1 MNDRFEVQWR
11 LNEFDKWEP
20 QEGGFASRRSANDF
34 IASQPEG
41 GMYRVVV
48 EERGMNPAYEGI
60 YAAREDDRRR
70 KLEAVSQEI
79 AKAADAMNEMHAR
92 RFTRRLAEPDA
103 LEIEREKERVF
114 GTCGGKCGEA
124 PCVEWNKAHR
134 TQRRLRNEPL
144 ALTFDVEHPGEL
156 QAGLRAY
163 SDTVTVTVD
172 SGDPGGSPD
181 EFTEEMQKF
190 LLGWFDG
197 AAVGLRPA
205 NLPKNAYPV
214 ARKGKIEYV
223 TIPED

>member
-1 MNDRFEVQWR
+1 
-11 LNEFDKWEP
+11 
-20 QEGGFASRRSANDF
+20 
-34 IASQPEG
+34 
-41 GMYRVVV
+41 
-48 EERGMNPAYEGI
+48 MNPAEQRHCLNCDKPATEFCLAHHDIGGPEKVTPKTLRQNRWKEDEFLTAGVR
-60 YAAREDDRRR
+60 AAHEDDRQRAQAEESR
-70 KLEAVSQEI
+70 PTMEQWAQGWAEKLNG
-79 AKAADAMNEMHAR
+79 AAPQP
-92 RFTRRLAEPDA
+92 FT
-103 LEIEREKERVF
+103 
-114 GTCGGKCGEA
+114 
-124 PCVEWNKAHR
+124 
-134 TQRRLRNEPL
+134 RRLRNEPL

-156 QAGLRAY
+156 QDGLRAY

>member
-1 MNDRFEVQWR
+1 M
-11 LNEFDKWEP
+11 
-20 QEGGFASRRSANDF
+20 S
-34 IASQPEG
+34 I
-41 GMYRVVV
+41 
-48 EERGMNPAYEGI
+48 
-60 YAAREDDRRR
+60 
-70 KLEAVSQEI
+70 
-79 AKAADAMNEMHAR
+79 
-92 RFTRRLAEPDA
+92 
-103 LEIEREKERVF
+103 EIEREKESVF

-144 ALTFDVEHPGEL
+144 TLTFDIQHPGEL

-172 SGDPGGSPD
+172 SGDDGAGPEVFAEYMRKSLS
-181 EFTEEMQKF
+181 Q
-190 LLGWFDG
+190 WFDG

-214 ARKGKIEYV
+214 ERKGKIEYV